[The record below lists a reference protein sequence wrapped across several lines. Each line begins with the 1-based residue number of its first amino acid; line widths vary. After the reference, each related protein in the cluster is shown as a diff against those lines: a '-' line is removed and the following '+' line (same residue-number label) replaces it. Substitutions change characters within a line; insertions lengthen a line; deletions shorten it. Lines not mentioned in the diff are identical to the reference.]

1 MAYEGRGDGGE
12 GEEVFRLA
20 LVAAVEA
27 SAAGQPGH
35 GPFHNPSVPAP
46 SLGRLDDL
54 AGEAVPDVAGGQ
66 PAPQVLVVV
75 TLVSVQI
82 AGSAGSRAAA

>member
-12 GEEVFRLA
+12 GEEVFRLP

-27 SAAGQPGH
+27 SASGEPGH
-35 GPFHNPSVPAP
+35 GPFHDPAVPAQ
-46 SLGRLDDL
+46 SLRGLDAL
-54 AGEAVPDVAGGQ
+54 AGEAVPDAMGRQ

-75 TLVSVQI
+75 PLVPVQL
-82 AGSAGSRAAA
+82 AGPSASGTAA